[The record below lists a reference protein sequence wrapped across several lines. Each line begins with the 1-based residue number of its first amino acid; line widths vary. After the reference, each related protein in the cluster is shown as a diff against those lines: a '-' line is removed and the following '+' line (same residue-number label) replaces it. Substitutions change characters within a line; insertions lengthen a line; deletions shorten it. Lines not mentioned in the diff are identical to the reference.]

1 MADLRNNDVIKIVK
15 DIGGLHA
22 TTQTTPYLSLYA
34 RKPDFRRQDLEDE
47 LYKIKSLGK
56 IRCIRG
62 TIYILSKEMVSF
74 YYIATK
80 KILEKSTLKYLEFH
94 KVSLQEYDV
103 LSSSILSLIK
113 GREMTAKQIRKEL
126 NIRNDIS
133 SVLYLMCDQ
142 CKLIRSRSPRYS
154 LFKEYFPN
162 VLLNGLDEIQA
173 QTILVI
179 QYLNSFAPVT
189 EEDISWWTGLNK
201 TVTGKILKSI
211 HDKIV
216 HVKINNFEDI
226 FISLKSDIKNLEKVK
241 GKAVSI
247 VNFLPSL
254 DPLVMGYKKRDRFLD
269 KNNYHN
275 IFDRSGNATS
285 TILLDGKIIGVW
297 DLEKRAQPLIKL
309 FLFEKPKTNL
319 MQQIYLHAHAVG
331 KFLLEKGV
339 QIEECNSMTPLTK
352 RGAGAVMSPL
362 KGN

>member
-1 MADLRNNDVIKIVK
+1 MADLKNNDVIKIVK

-62 TIYILSKEMVSF
+62 TIYILSKEMIPF

-80 KILEKSTLKYLEFH
+80 KILEKSILKYLEFQ

-154 LFKEYFPN
+154 LFKKYFQN
-162 VLLNGLDEIQA
+162 VLLNGLDEI
-173 QTILVI
+173 
-179 QYLNSFAPVT
+179 
-189 EEDISWWTGLNK
+189 
-201 TVTGKILKSI
+201 
-211 HDKIV
+211 
-216 HVKINNFEDI
+216 
-226 FISLKSDIKNLEKVK
+226 
-241 GKAVSI
+241 
-247 VNFLPSL
+247 
-254 DPLVMGYKKRDRFLD
+254 
-269 KNNYHN
+269 
-275 IFDRSGNATS
+275 
-285 TILLDGKIIGVW
+285 
-297 DLEKRAQPLIKL
+297 
-309 FLFEKPKTNL
+309 
-319 MQQIYLHAHAVG
+319 
-331 KFLLEKGV
+331 
-339 QIEECNSMTPLTK
+339 
-352 RGAGAVMSPL
+352 
-362 KGN
+362 